1 MSDDRG
7 PPTYRWW
14 LRLQIGLALAGGVA
28 WFGGARA
35 EEDFFTGLGLGLV
48 LAALVLRFGRR
59 AARDAPGRVGEE
71 PSRGAGD

>member
-7 PPTYRWW
+7 PATYQWW
-14 LRLQIGLALAGGVA
+14 LRLQLGLALAGGVA
-28 WFGGARA
+28 WFGGAWA

-59 AARDAPGRVGEE
+59 AAGDGPGRDGEQR
-71 PSRGAGD
+71 SRGAGD